1 MENYPTWTPVVAV
14 ALYREDGR
22 WLMHRR
28 PAAKQHGGLWEF
40 PGGKVESDESP
51 AKALVREIREE
62 LGIAIDASDLKP
74 AGFAQEGE
82 GERPR
87 PIVIMLYTC
96 SVWEGEPQALE
107 GGAVDWFTPDD
118 VLALDKPP
126 LDRALSSTLF
136 QKRPD

>member
-1 MENYPTWTPVVAV
+1 MPVVAL

-22 WLMHRR
+22 WLMHCR
-28 PAAKQHGGLWEF
+28 PAGKQHGGLWEF
-40 PGGKVESDESP
+40 PGGKVESGETP
-51 AKALVREIREE
+51 ANALVREICEE
-62 LGIAIDASDLKP
+62 LGITIEPGHLQP
-74 AGFAQEGE
+74 AGFAQEVE

-96 SVWEGEPQALE
+96 AIWEGQPQALE
-107 GGAVDWFTPDD
+107 GGAVDWFTSEE

>member
-1 MENYPTWTPVVAV
+1 MPVVAL

-28 PAAKQHGGLWEF
+28 PAGKQHGGLWEF
-40 PGGKVESDESP
+40 PGGKVESGETP
-51 AKALVREIREE
+51 ANALVREIREE
-62 LGIAIDASDLKP
+62 LGIAIDASNLKP

-96 SVWEGEPQALE
+96 SVWEGDVQALE
-107 GGAVDWFTPDD
+107 GGAVDWFTSDE
-118 VLALDKPP
+118 VLALDRPP